1 MILFALENRFSFL
14 QKRRESFFEVF
25 AFHGNAQDIGLII
38 QGLGLK
44 VLFLTLFRAGHPI
57 CRINFFN
64 TAIDLNI
71 YLIGPCETIYANYKF
86 FLIFNLLLFFCLS

>member
-1 MILFALENRFSFL
+1 
-14 QKRRESFFEVF
+14 
-25 AFHGNAQDIGLII
+25 
-38 QGLGLK
+38 
-44 VLFLTLFRAGHPI
+44 LTLFRAGHPI